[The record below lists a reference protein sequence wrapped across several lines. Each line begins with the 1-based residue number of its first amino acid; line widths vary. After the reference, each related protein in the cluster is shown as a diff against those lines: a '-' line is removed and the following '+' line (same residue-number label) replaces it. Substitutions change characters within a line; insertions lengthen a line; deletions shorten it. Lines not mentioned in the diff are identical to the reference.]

1 MKASVYLETTVVSYY
16 TAWPSQNLIIAAHQ
30 QITHEWWKTRL
41 LDFEVVIS
49 QFVLDEAEQGD
60 PEAAKERMQ
69 ALEPFKLIEVTDKAL
84 EIAQSIMELK
94 SFIPEKAATDAA
106 HIGMAA
112 AHGIHFLLTWNCKHL
127 ANAEM
132 SDRVAEVCDRHDC
145 VCPVICTPEE
155 LLEGQL

>member
-30 QITHEWWKTRL
+30 QITHEWWRTRL
-41 LDFEVVIS
+41 DDFEVYIS
-49 QFVLDEAEQGD
+49 QFILDEAGQGD
-60 PEAAKERMQ
+60 IEAAQERLR
-69 ALEPFKLIEVTDKAL
+69 ALASFQLLDITERAL
-84 EIAQSIMELK
+84 QIAQGMMDIRG
-94 SFIPEKAATDAA
+94 FIPEKAATDAA

-132 SDRVAEVCDRHDC
+132 SDRIHEVCNRHGC
-145 VCPVICTPEE
+145 RCPVICTPEE
-155 LLEGQL
+155 LLEGQT

>member
-30 QITHEWWKTRL
+30 QITHEWWRTRL
-41 LDFEVVIS
+41 HDFDIFIS
-49 QFVLDEAEQGD
+49 QFILDEAGQGD
-60 PEAAKERMQ
+60 SKASEDRLKE
-69 ALEPFKLIEVTDKAL
+69 LESFELLEVTEKAL
-84 EIAQSIMELK
+84 EIAQSIMEIK
-94 SFIPEKAATDAA
+94 GFIPEKAATDAA

-132 SDRVAEVCDRHDC
+132 SDRVAQVCDQHDR

-155 LLEGQL
+155 LLEG